1 MDVWVRYGK
10 VYGVAHTR
18 KVCGR
23 MHGITNA
30 RNVTMSGDLKSCREL
45 SKCIDIIVR
54 TCDVDYAV

>member
-23 MHGITNA
+23 MYGITNA

-45 SKCIDIIVR
+45 SKCIDIIVKNL
-54 TCDVDYAV
+54 